1 MLLRNHLI
9 NNKFFLALN
18 IMGLLLALCFIS
30 GCGFTLRSQQSFP
43 PQLHTLYFQADKPYG
58 QFEVALRKALKAAN
72 ITLLDDANKAPLI
85 FHVSETSFNHS
96 SDTSSGP
103 SSQARIYHLTMT
115 TYFSIIDNHGNVLLA
130 PQNVTSTRDLT
141 LNSNEIFDTSTQID
155 VSKQNMRQELI
166 TKIFNILS
174 SQKVFAALQKN

>member
-1 MLLRNHLI
+1 MFLRKLLI

-18 IMGLLLALCFIS
+18 FGYILLALCLLS

-43 PQLHTLYFQADKPYG
+43 QQLHTLYFQADKPYG
-58 QFEVALRKALKAAN
+58 QFEVALKKALKAAN
-72 ITLLDDANKAPLI
+72 ITLLDDVNKAPLT
-85 FHVSETSFNHS
+85 FHISEASFSHD

-103 SSQARIYHLTMT
+103 STQARIYHLTMT
-115 TYFSIIDNHGNVLLA
+115 TYFSIIDSHGNVLLA

-141 LNSNEIFDTSTQID
+141 LNSNEIFDTSTQVD

-174 SQKVFAALQKN
+174 SKKAFAALQKN